1 MAYSNSWER
10 FVEGGDVSGVRLPVA
25 ASWNRSAAAMAD
37 PAGRG
42 VIHEEYDPEDVLARA
57 ARRVLKA
64 SEDALSNTTTWV
76 ALANSRGAVTYEWAS
91 TSELKHKLA
100 RADVSVGAVLDEGRV
115 GTNGVGLALAT
126 RSLSL
131 VNGTEHYNMNWHNL
145 VCAASPLVHPI
156 SGDLLGV
163 VNITSLVD
171 EQNQHLKITLNA
183 VVSAIRESLARG
195 LRTRHQRL
203 LDAHLRVKRAVSG
216 TVATLDD
223 HVMIV
228 EEKSGFAVPERELL
242 WPLVERAGAAATELA
257 LPGGDRVRLIPV
269 DRSDISLG
277 CSLIFTNHEHVL
289 RRPIGLIPADA
300 RTPLGPIEQAEY
312 EVILAVLRETQGNK
326 SEAAARLQISRGTLY
341 ERIRRYG
348 IVEP

>member
-10 FVEGGDVSGVRLPVA
+10 FVEGGDIRGVRLPVA
-25 ASWNRSAAAMAD
+25 ASWKRSEDALSN
-37 PAGRG
+37 PAVRG

-64 SEDALSNTTTWV
+64 SEDALSGTTTWV

-126 RSLSL
+126 RTTSM
-131 VNGTEHYNMNWHNL
+131 VNGVEHYNANWHNL

-156 SGDLLGV
+156 SRDLLGV

-228 EEKSGFAVPERELL
+228 EENSGFAVPERELL
-242 WPLVERAGAAATELA
+242 WPLVERAGASATELA

-269 DRSDISLG
+269 DRSDITLG
-277 CSLIFTNHEHVL
+277 CSLIFTTHEHVL
-289 RRPIGLIPADA
+289 RRAPGFLPADA
-300 RTPLGPIEQAEY
+300 RPVLGPIEQAEY
-312 EVILAVLRETQGNK
+312 EVILSVLRETQGNK

>member
-1 MAYSNSWER
+1 
-10 FVEGGDVSGVRLPVA
+10 
-25 ASWNRSAAAMAD
+25 
-37 PAGRG
+37 
-42 VIHEEYDPEDVLARA
+42 
-57 ARRVLKA
+57 
-64 SEDALSNTTTWV
+64 
-76 ALANSRGAVTYEWAS
+76 
-91 TSELKHKLA
+91 
-100 RADVSVGAVLDEGRV
+100 VSVGAVLDERAV

-126 RSLSL
+126 RVPSL
-131 VNGTEHYNMNWHNL
+131 VNGPEHYNMNWHNL

-183 VVSAIRESLARG
+183 VVSSIRESLARG

-228 EEKSGFAVPERELL
+228 EENSGFAVPERELL
-242 WPLVERAGAAATELA
+242 WPLVERAGTSATELT

-269 DRSDISLG
+269 DRSDITLG
-277 CSLIFTNHEHVL
+277 CSLVFTNHEHVM
-289 RRPIGLIPADA
+289 RRASGYVSIDPRAG
-300 RTPLGPIEQAEY
+300 LGPIEQAEY
-312 EVILAVLRETQGNK
+312 EVILAVLRETRGNK
-326 SEAAARLQISRGTLY
+326 SDAAARLRISRGTLY
-341 ERIRRYG
+341 ERLRRYG
-348 IVEP
+348 IAES